1 VGGNTGEVACVADCN
16 GDFGGTAFLDNCAT
30 CVGGNTGEV
39 ACVADCNG
47 DFGGTAFLDNC
58 ATCVGGNT
66 GEVACVADCNGDF
79 GGTAFIDNCATC
91 VGGNTG
97 EVACIQDCNGDF
109 GGTAFIDNCA
119 TCVGGNTGEVACVQ
133 DCNGDF
139 GGTAFL
145 DNCATCV
152 GGNTGEVACV
162 QDCNGDFGGT
172 AFIDNC
178 ATCVGGNTGEVACVA
193 DCNGDFGGTAFL
205 DNCATCVGGNT
216 GEVACVQDC
225 NGDFGGTAFIDNCA
239 TCVGGNTGEVACTAD
254 CNGDFGGTALPGT
267 TCDDNNANTVGDTW
281 NTSCAC
287 IGTPINFDCEGVSGG
302 SASPGTACDDQNE
315 GTINDIWTADCQ
327 CSGTIVSCS
336 SDAGADQS
344 TCATALNL
352 NASGIGSWSGPGF
365 VTISEIDSP
374 QSLITCTVPGTY
386 TLVWTVSISGCTATD
401 DVEVTFHGTPD
412 ASFTYASTTICS
424 DGSIISPSTSTTGG
438 TFMAPTGLAIN
449 ASSGAIDPS
458 NSEQGSYEVTYTLDG
473 TCPISSM
480 QVITVNDA
488 LDPSWAA
495 PQSVCA
501 NATII
506 SLDELITGDGG
517 GIWSGQGV
525 NAAMFDPA
533 VVEGSS
539 LVTYTVGS
547 GSCEQSSSA
556 TIVVTPAPQ
565 ANGGAD
571 AFTCDP
577 EYQLSANAFGGTGI
591 WSTDGMAQFL
601 PNASDPNAIV
611 TGAGPGTY
619 VLFWTVSNDV
629 CSSTDTIRI
638 TFLDPATDLTIDA
651 GQDQI
656 LEVETNTFL
665 EATTTP
671 GANVTWTLLNGSGS
685 IATPNAAQTDVHGL
699 GIGPNTFIATVSLGQ
714 CIGTSDTIVVRVKDL
729 FIPQGFSPNGD
740 GDNDLF
746 EVTGMAAYPGSEL
759 MIYNRWGQEVFSDPA
774 YANGWGGRSKN
785 GSDLPNDTYFYLLNL
800 SDGTAYNGFVVIKR

>member
-1 VGGNTGEVACVADCN
+1 VWQDCN
-16 GDFGGTAFLDNCAT
+16 GDFGGTAFL
-30 CVGGNTGEV
+30 
-39 ACVADCNG
+39 
-47 DFGGTAFLDNC
+47 
-58 ATCVGGNT
+58 
-66 GEVACVADCNGDF
+66 
-79 GGTAFIDNCATC
+79 
-91 VGGNTG
+91 
-97 EVACIQDCNGDF
+97 
-109 GGTAFIDNCA
+109 DNCA

-172 AFIDNC
+172 AFLDNC

-239 TCVGGNTGEVACTAD
+239 TCVGGNTGEVACIQD

>member
-1 VGGNTGEVACVADCN
+1 
-16 GDFGGTAFLDNCAT
+16 
-30 CVGGNTGEV
+30 
-39 ACVADCNG
+39 
-47 DFGGTAFLDNC
+47 
-58 ATCVGGNT
+58 
-66 GEVACVADCNGDF
+66 
-79 GGTAFIDNCATC
+79 
-91 VGGNTG
+91 
-97 EVACIQDCNGDF
+97 
-109 GGTAFIDNCA
+109 
-119 TCVGGNTGEVACVQ
+119 
-133 DCNGDF
+133 
-139 GGTAFL
+139 
-145 DNCATCV
+145 
-152 GGNTGEVACV
+152 
-162 QDCNGDFGGT
+162 
-172 AFIDNC
+172 
-178 ATCVGGNTGEVACVA
+178 
-193 DCNGDFGGTAFL
+193 
-205 DNCATCVGGNT
+205 
-216 GEVACVQDC
+216 
-225 NGDFGGTAFIDNCA
+225 
-239 TCVGGNTGEVACTAD
+239 
-254 CNGDFGGTALPGT
+254 
-267 TCDDNNANTVGDTW
+267 
-281 NTSCAC
+281 
-287 IGTPINFDCEGVSGG
+287 
-302 SASPGTACDDQNE
+302 
-315 GTINDIWTADCQ
+315 
-327 CSGTIVSCS
+327 
-336 SDAGADQS
+336 
-344 TCATALNL
+344 
-352 NASGIGSWSGPGF
+352 
-365 VTISEIDSP
+365 
-374 QSLITCTVPGTY
+374 
-386 TLVWTVSISGCTATD
+386 
-401 DVEVTFHGTPD
+401 
-412 ASFTYASTTICS
+412 
-424 DGSIISPSTSTTGG
+424 
-438 TFMAPTGLAIN
+438 MAPTGLAIN

-671 GANVTWTLLNGSGS
+671 GANVTWTLLNGSNRRSWLGYRSQYIHRHGVIGSMYRYIGYDRRAGEGS
-685 IATPNAAQTDVHGL
+685 IHSTRFLTERGWRQRPVRSDRHGGLSGKRTDDLQPL
-699 GIGPNTFIATVSLGQ
+699 GARSVLRPSLCQRLGRK
-714 CIGTSDTIVVRVKDL
+714 V
-729 FIPQGFSPNGD
+729 
-740 GDNDLF
+740 
-746 EVTGMAAYPGSEL
+746 
-759 MIYNRWGQEVFSDPA
+759 QE
-774 YANGWGGRSKN
+774 W
-785 GSDLPNDTYFYLLNL
+785 
-800 SDGTAYNGFVVIKR
+800 KRPTQ